1 MLVQVGDCER
11 LAAVRA
17 LRALIVVHL
26 ADVAREVRHGELF
39 VAMRTGLLNLKT
51 ITVSVVNIQ
60 LFHLVS
66 LVFTLS

>member
-17 LRALIVVHL
+17 LCALIVVHL

-39 VAMRTGLLNLKT
+39 VAMRTGLLNLNK
-51 ITVSVVNIQ
+51 IKVLLMFN
-60 LFHLVS
+60 LFIL
-66 LVFTLS
+66 